1 MDRRTFQKL
10 IGLGTFGSWCARS
23 ANPMAAAPMQSAP
36 TAPGKWPV
44 DIYRRL
50 LVDTHIP
57 DWDPQLMARFDPV
70 EYVRTIA
77 GAGFQSLMQ
86 YANSHVGLC
95 LWQTKVGQP
104 HAAMK
109 GRDYFG
115 EVLGEVKERG
125 LHATCYYTLI
135 YDNWAYEKHPDWRI
149 VSASDDQLLRFM
161 RKRYGTV
168 CPNSP
173 YRAHA
178 KACLEELVGKYEFE
192 SIFLDM
198 TFWSDVCYCAHCT
211 ERFWKEYH
219 TEPPRVLDWDDLN
232 WRNFQK
238 ARQAWMLEF
247 GKEMTQTIKAI
258 RPITVNHQFS
268 LVFSSWAVGQPLE
281 ISQACDFVGGDFY
294 GGPAQHSLVC
304 KAYYGLSR
312 NLPFEFHTSRTRNL
326 NDHVTI
332 KPIEEIRIESFV
344 ATLHSAAL
352 MLIDGINPDG
362 TLNKAVYE
370 FLGKLNAQRA
380 VFEPY
385 LGGELQADVAIY
397 YDKDSMYNPEVNRV
411 PVAKLDYQASDN
423 LPHRDAV
430 IGAARLL
437 REGHIPFGVV
447 TNANLDKLSQ
457 FRAVIVPT
465 VFEMTAEQAA
475 IFRKFVEDGGVLIA
489 SGVSS
494 LDRFNPQGPKFLL
507 EDVLG
512 VRYKGKLGTIYSYL
526 TPKDAEL
533 AKIIW
538 PQDHLTFK
546 GPMVHVE
553 ALPSAKVLATV
564 TLPFVD
570 PDVGSA
576 VGSRFAAIHSNPPAL
591 QPGTDPA
598 IVVNT
603 FGKGRTVWVAAPIE
617 VGPETVNERLVR
629 ALLELVLPG
638 PYKFEAD
645 THPAVEMTLF
655 HQESKRRMLA
665 GLLNMQQLLP
675 AIPVGATVRV
685 QAPSGKKVTKVTVL
699 PEGKKIPFDAA
710 GPYTQFQIEP
720 FEALAMAVIEYQ

>member
-1 MDRRTFQKL
+1 MQRRTFNKL
-10 IGLGTFGSWCARS
+10 IGLGTVGGFRGWAE
-23 ANPMAAAPMQSAP
+23 AHPQPQSP
-36 TAPGKWPV
+36 QTGPPPLKWPEGV
-44 DIYRRL
+44 YRRL

-57 DWDPQLMARFDPV
+57 DWDPQLMARFDPAD
-70 EYVRTIA
+70 YVRTIA
-77 GAGFQSLMQ
+77 QAGFQSLMQ

-104 HAAMK
+104 HANMK

-115 EVLGEVKERG
+115 EVLEECRKHG
-125 LHATCYYTLI
+125 LHATTYYTLI

-149 VSASDDQLLRFM
+149 VSLGDDEQLRPL

-178 KACLEELVGKYEFE
+178 KACLEELVGNYEFE

-198 TFWSDVCYCAHCT
+198 TFWSDVCYCSHCT
-211 ERFWKEYH
+211 ERFWREYGA
-219 TEPPRVLDWDDLN
+219 EPPHIVDWDDPV

-238 ARQAWMLEF
+238 ARQAWMLDF
-247 GKEMTQTIKAI
+247 GKAMTQTIKAV

-268 LVFSSWAVGQPLE
+268 LVFSPWTVGQPLE
-281 ISQACDFVGGDFY
+281 IAQACDFVGGDFY

-304 KAYYGLSR
+304 KTYYGLTRS
-312 NLPFEFHTSRTRNL
+312 LPFEFHTSRTRNL

-362 TLNKAVYE
+362 SLNKSVYE

-397 YDKDSMYNPEVNRV
+397 YDKESMYNPEVNRV
-411 PVAKLDYQASDN
+411 PVGRLSYEVSDN

-430 IGAARLL
+430 IGSARLL

-447 TNANLDKLSQ
+447 TNANLDQLKKY
-457 FRAVIVPT
+457 RAVIVPS
-465 VFEMTAEQAA
+465 VFEMTAGQAA
-475 IFRKFVEDGGVLIA
+475 MFRKFVEDGGVLIA

-494 LDRFNPQGPKFLL
+494 LDRSSSAGPKYLL

-512 VRYKGKLGTIYSYL
+512 VRYKGKLGTVYTYL
-526 TPKDAEL
+526 TPKDPEL

-546 GPMVHVE
+546 GPMVHGE
-553 ALPSAKVLATV
+553 ALPSAKILATV
-564 TLPFVD
+564 TLPFVE
-570 PDVGSA
+570 PEVGSA
-576 VGSRFAAIHSNPPAL
+576 VGSHFASIHSNPPAL
-591 QPGTDPA
+591 LPGTNPA
-598 IVVNT
+598 IVVNSY
-603 FGKGRTVWVAAPIE
+603 GKGRAVWVAAPIE
-617 VGPETVNERLVR
+617 IGPETVNARLVR
-629 ALLELVLPG
+629 SLIKSALPG

-655 HQESKRRMLA
+655 HQGSKRRMLA
-665 GLLNMQQLLP
+665 GLLNIQQQLP

-685 QAPSGKKVTKVTVL
+685 QVPSGKQATRVFVL
-699 PEGKKIPFDAA
+699 PESKAIPFEKK
-710 GPYTQFQIEP
+710 GPYVQFRLEP
-720 FEALAMAVIEYQ
+720 FEALAMALVEYA